1 MLWLQDMPP
10 YYVFHKVDLE
20 EPGPYLT
27 LQLETGSC
35 NIGKMGGREIHHA
48 WRETGCSFDLPLELH
63 VPDVLNTAVDSAY
76 LSIPGPQ

>member
-1 MLWLQDMPP
+1 MQP
-10 YYVFHKVDLE
+10 YCVFHKVDLE

-27 LQLETGSC
+27 LQLETQSC
-35 NIGKMGGREIHHA
+35 NIRRIDGREIHHA

-63 VPDVLNTAVDSAY
+63 VLDMLNTVAGSAY